1 MRPNA
6 NHMSALPQTQNLGL
20 AVVPFYF
27 GAFYFSLADSA
38 GLKRARR

>member
-6 NHMSALPQTQNLGL
+6 NHASDMLQTQTLGL
-20 AVVPFYF
+20 SVVPFYF
-27 GAFYFSLADSA
+27 GAFYFSWANTA

>member
-6 NHMSALPQTQNLGL
+6 NHTSDLLRTQTLGL
-20 AVVPFYF
+20 LVVPFYF
-27 GAFYFSLADSA
+27 GAFYFSWADLA

>member
-6 NHMSALPQTQNLGL
+6 NHTQELSQTQVLGL
-20 AVVPFYF
+20 FVVPFYF
-27 GAFYFSLADSA
+27 GAFYFSWADSA